1 MKVTFLG
8 TGTSMGIPMIACD
21 CEVCHSSDTK
31 DKRMRSSV
39 KIETD
44 DRVVVIDSG
53 PDFRQQMLASDT
65 KRLDAILYTHE
76 HKDHT
81 AGLDDVR
88 AFNWINKQPTQLY
101 AEERTLSA
109 LKKEYAYAFK
119 DEDEKY
125 PGVPDLILNEINDHA
140 SFKVFG
146 IPVVPVR
153 VYHHLMP
160 VLGFRIGNFS
170 YITDASRIPDESMAK
185 LKNSEVFVINGLRI
199 KEHISH
205 FNLQQAI
212 AIIKELEPR
221 QAFITHISHHMGLHA
236 EISKQLPG
244 NIALAYD
251 GLEIE
256 V

>member
-170 YITDASRIPDESMAK
+170 YITDASRIPDESMSK

-205 FNLQQAI
+205 FNLEQAI

>member
-1 MKVTFLG
+1 
-8 TGTSMGIPMIACD
+8 MGIPMIACD
-21 CEVCHSSDTK
+21 CEVCHSPDPK

-81 AGLDDVR
+81 AGLDDIR

-125 PGVPDLILNEINDHA
+125 PGVPDLILNEIEDHA

-146 IPVVPVR
+146 ITVVPVR

-170 YITDASRIPDESMAK
+170 YITDASRIPDESMKK
-185 LKNSEVFVINGLRI
+185 LKNSEIIVINGLRI

-205 FNLQQAI
+205 FNLEQAI

-236 EISKQLPG
+236 EISKQLPE